1 MFHMVNEFGNA
12 HKIVPTERKRDELI
26 AQGWRV
32 VEENIPQSATTGRQP
47 PLGKGAN
54 AEKPPRKKAEKT
66 GDAE

>member
-1 MFHMVNEFGNA
+1 MFHMVNDLGNA

-32 VEENIPQSATTGRQP
+32 VEDKP
-47 PLGKGAN
+47 
-54 AEKPPRKKAEKT
+54 KPPRKKAEKT